1 MKAVGRTLHLLGV
14 NSCSQAKHK
23 GQGERAPKAKHNY
36 WAKKKKEKYKKTIP
50 P

>member
-1 MKAVGRTLHLLGV
+1 MNIAFVGV

-23 GQGERAPKAKHNY
+23 GQGELAPKAKHNY
-36 WAKKKKEKYKKTIP
+36 WAKKKKENYKKTIP